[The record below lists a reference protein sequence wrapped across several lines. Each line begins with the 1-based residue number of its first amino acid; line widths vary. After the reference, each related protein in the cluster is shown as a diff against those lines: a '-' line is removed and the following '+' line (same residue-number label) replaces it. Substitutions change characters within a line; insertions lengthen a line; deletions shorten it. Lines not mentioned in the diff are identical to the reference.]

1 MQSSIP
7 IHSLRLAQYGNRE
20 GAQITNRARGA
31 GKCDAQCPSKHSS
44 RLLHLPSLHPTTQT
58 SLTDPAPAQVL
69 ATVRSLTSSLF
80 GIAAGI
86 LGLESY
92 AGFIYFILGTLF
104 VSFLIWL
111 LRIKASQSSGAGQQ
125 QPKSDVDGGSRAK
138 RSTNVVTRGQS
149 LYFENAI
156 WELWMGGNELWG
168 GLSSFVLTWTLFYG
182 IVRP

>member
-1 MQSSIP
+1 MATEKER
-7 IHSLRLAQYGNRE
+7 RL
-20 GAQITNRARGA
+20 QIEPVVQESVMHNARVSNH
-31 GKCDAQCPSKHSS
+31 CS
-44 RLLHLPSLHPTTQT
+44 RLLSLHCLLLHIWI
-58 SLTDPAPAQVL
+58 SLTDPARAQVL

-92 AGFIYFILGTLF
+92 AGFIYFFLGTLF

-111 LRIKASQSSGAGQQ
+111 FRIKASQSLGAGQQ
-125 QPKSDVDGGSRAK
+125 QPKKDASGRPNAETTTSRAM
-138 RSTNVVTRGQS
+138 RGQS
-149 LYFENAI
+149 LYFENAV
-156 WELWMGGNELWG
+156 WELWMGGNELLG

>member
-1 MQSSIP
+1 M
-7 IHSLRLAQYGNRE
+7 
-20 GAQITNRARGA
+20 
-31 GKCDAQCPSKHSS
+31 
-44 RLLHLPSLHPTTQT
+44 
-58 SLTDPAPAQVL
+58 SLTDPTLAQVL

-111 LRIKASQSSGAGQQ
+111 LRIKASQGLGAAQQ
-125 QPKSDVDGGSRAK
+125 QPKKDASGRPKAELITSGG
-138 RSTNVVTRGQS
+138 TRGQS
-149 LYFENAI
+149 LYFENAV
-156 WELWMGGNELWG
+156 WELWMGGNELLG

>member
-1 MQSSIP
+1 M
-7 IHSLRLAQYGNRE
+7 
-20 GAQITNRARGA
+20 
-31 GKCDAQCPSKHSS
+31 
-44 RLLHLPSLHPTTQT
+44 
-58 SLTDPAPAQVL
+58 SLTNSALAQVL

-92 AGFIYFILGTLF
+92 AGFLYFILGTLF

-111 LRIKASQSSGAGQQ
+111 LRIKASQAGQQ
-125 QPKSDVDGGSRAK
+125 QPKKDASGRPKADLTPSVGTS
-138 RSTNVVTRGQS
+138 GQR
-149 LYFENAI
+149 LYFENAV
-156 WELWMGGNELWG
+156 WELWMGGNELLG

>member
-1 MQSSIP
+1 MATEKERKLQIEPVVQESVMHNARVSI
-7 IHSLRLAQYGNRE
+7 IALVY
-20 GAQITNRARGA
+20 
-31 GKCDAQCPSKHSS
+31 
-44 RLLHLPSLHPTTQT
+44 SLHYLQSRNQM
-58 SLTDPAPAQVL
+58 SLTDSAHAQVL

-111 LRIKASQSSGAGQQ
+111 LRIKASQGMSAGQQ
-125 QPKSDVDGGSRAK
+125 QPKQDASGRPKAELTPSIG
-138 RSTNVVTRGQS
+138 TRGQS
-149 LYFENAI
+149 LYFENAV
-156 WELWMGGNELWG
+156 WELWMGGNELLG

>member
-1 MQSSIP
+1 M
-7 IHSLRLAQYGNRE
+7 
-20 GAQITNRARGA
+20 
-31 GKCDAQCPSKHSS
+31 
-44 RLLHLPSLHPTTQT
+44 
-58 SLTDPAPAQVL
+58 SLTDPTVAQVL

-111 LRIKASQSSGAGQQ
+111 LRIKASQSLGVGQQ
-125 QPKSDVDGGSRAK
+125 QPRKDASGRPKVELIKSGG
-138 RSTNVVTRGQS
+138 TRGQG
-149 LYFENAI
+149 LYFENAV
-156 WELWMGGNELWG
+156 WELWMGGNELLG